1 MPESANCQPNRPPQK
16 RCARSGSAAG
26 NSTWP
31 TSPAISPP
39 SVGVP
44 RDATSAPP
52 TGVEGDRRPRRRA
65 GDRRARGRFG
75 ASGAEPGRLRG
86 RAGGRTRGGRML
98 LEGRR
103 AIITGASS
111 GIGRACAERFGREG
125 ASVCVNYFS
134 EGERHDADQVVAT
147 VESAGGKAL
156 AFQADVGDE
165 SQVTAMVE
173 QTVATFGGLDVLVNN
188 AGIENEVPTLEL
200 TLADWERVLR
210 TNLTGSFLCLREAG
224 KRMAKAG
231 GGVIVNMSS
240 VHEFIP
246 WPGFAHYCA
255 SKGALKLLMATA
267 AREWAPRNIRVVNVA
282 PGAIATPINTF
293 VLDDP

>member
-1 MPESANCQPNRPPQK
+1 
-16 RCARSGSAAG
+16 
-26 NSTWP
+26 
-31 TSPAISPP
+31 
-39 SVGVP
+39 
-44 RDATSAPP
+44 
-52 TGVEGDRRPRRRA
+52 
-65 GDRRARGRFG
+65 
-75 ASGAEPGRLRG
+75 
-86 RAGGRTRGGRML
+86 ML

-293 VLDDP
+293 VLDDPEARHAVEGEIPLGRFGRPEEIAAAVAWVASDEASYVTGTTLVADGGMSTYPKFV